1 MAIAREIQETIR
13 KMRLAEKR
21 AQEHVQWAFLCALE
35 DRQKN
40 WTEQDS
46 LKYLEVWNHI
56 TVVNT

>member
-1 MAIAREIQETIR
+1 M
-13 KMRLAEKR
+13 AEKR
-21 AQEHVQWAFLCALE
+21 AQEHVEWSFLCALE

-56 TVVNT
+56 TIVNT